1 MAEDAK
7 EWLGIANKT
16 SEAKIAEAVRNNKKN
31 EMIEKTRL
39 VIEQKKLNPW
49 SDRTSR
55 INSPS
60 NVNLVKHYKDMKS
73 NGFSDKRIVD

>member
-39 VIEQKKLNPW
+39 VIEQKN
-49 SDRTSR
+49 
-55 INSPS
+55 
-60 NVNLVKHYKDMKS
+60 
-73 NGFSDKRIVD
+73 